1 MDIFCYKGWSLTVTS
16 DGLIKRHEQILVPND
31 DTLRTTIISSH
42 HDDPTA
48 AHRGALKTIELVSRR
63 FYWKNMHK
71 DIKEYVSTCIKCQ
84 QNKSSNQQPLGL
96 LSPIPTPEQRWNTVT
111 MDLITQLPKTKS
123 GHDAIVVFV
132 DKFSKMVHYVP
143 TVTTIDAP
151 GLAEL
156 MISNV
161 VRLHGIPINIISDR
175 DPRFTSSFWKAT
187 WKQLGTR
194 LKMSTAYH
202 PQSDGLTERNNRS
215 LEEAL
220 RAYVNYHQDNWDHW
234 LALLEYAYNNSVN
247 STTGYTPFFLNYG
260 QHPVSPL
267 DYALVSKETQVNHT
281 AATLLENLYT
291 ALDKAHE
298 NISHAQQ
305 QQKKYADQ
313 HRRDID
319 TQLLK
324 VGDEVLLSTENLRLP
339 GRAPKLV
346 AKRIG
351 PFKITKI
358 LSELVYELDL
368 PPTLKGIHNRFHIQ
382 QLSYYRSTNRFNT
395 RPTTHHRPPAIVT
408 SDGTEDVYEVQNV
421 LKHKKVG
428 GALYY
433 LIHWKGYPHYESTWE
448 PESSFIDHRTAIDEY
463 HRRLST
469 QKPSKRSAQQ
479 SSNGHPSN
487 CKSIQ

>member
-1 MDIFCYKGWSLTVTS
+1 
-16 DGLIKRHEQILVPND
+16 
-31 DTLRTTIISSH
+31 
-42 HDDPTA
+42 
-48 AHRGALKTIELVSRR
+48 
-63 FYWKNMHK
+63 
-71 DIKEYVSTCIKCQ
+71 
-84 QNKSSNQQPLGL
+84 
-96 LSPIPTPEQRWNTVT
+96 
-111 MDLITQLPKTKS
+111 
-123 GHDAIVVFV
+123 
-132 DKFSKMVHYVP
+132 
-143 TVTTIDAP
+143 
-151 GLAEL
+151 
-156 MISNV
+156 
-161 VRLHGIPINIISDR
+161 
-175 DPRFTSSFWKAT
+175 
-187 WKQLGTR
+187 
-194 LKMSTAYH
+194 MSTAYH
-202 PQSDGLTERNNRS
+202 PQTDGLTESNNRS

-220 RAYVNYHQDNWDHW
+220 RAYVNYHQDNWDRW

-260 QHPVSPL
+260 QHPVSPIDHEL
-267 DYALVSKETQVNHT
+267 SSKETETQVNHT
-281 AATLLENLYT
+281 AETLLENLYT

-395 RPTTHHRPPAIVT
+395 RPTTHYRPPAIVT

-421 LKHKKVG
+421 LKHRRVG
-428 GALYY
+428 GTMQY
-433 LIHWKGYPHYESTWE
+433 LVHWRGYPEYESTWE
-448 PESSFIDHRTAIDEY
+448 PESSFIDHRTAIDDY

-469 QKPSKRSAQQ
+469 QKHSKRSAQ
-479 SSNGHPSN
+479 
-487 CKSIQ
+487 